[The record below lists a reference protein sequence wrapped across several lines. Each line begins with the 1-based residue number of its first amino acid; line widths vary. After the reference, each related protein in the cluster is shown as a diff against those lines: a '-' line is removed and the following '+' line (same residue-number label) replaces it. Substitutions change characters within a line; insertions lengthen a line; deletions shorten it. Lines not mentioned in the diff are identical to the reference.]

1 MENGIKRIR
10 LCLGLTQQAFADM
23 LECSQGNVGHYE
35 LRAQMVPPEMAR
47 KLIAEAAKRGSRVT
61 YEDIYGVV
69 EEPLA
74 ELKTWFKKPVLEE
87 EEERQVSHRP
97 TAV

>member
-10 LCLGLTQQAFADM
+10 LCLGMTQQVFADM
-23 LECSQGNVGHYE
+23 LGCSQGNVGHYE
-35 LRAQMVPPEMAR
+35 LREQMVPPEVAK

-69 EEPLA
+69 DEPVVKVKSRVSREILEANERKRRNA
-74 ELKTWFKKPVLEE
+74 ED
-87 EEERQVSHRP
+87 
-97 TAV
+97 

>member
-10 LCLGLTQQAFADM
+10 LCLGMTQQAFADM
-23 LECSQGNVGHYE
+23 LGCSQGNVGHYE
-35 LRAQMVPPEMAR
+35 LRDQMVPPEMAR

-69 EEPLA
+69 NEPVVKMSPRARREMLEITERRNRHA
-74 ELKTWFKKPVLEE
+74 ED
-87 EEERQVSHRP
+87 
-97 TAV
+97 

>member
-10 LCLGLTQQAFADM
+10 LCLGMTQQAFADM
-23 LECSQGNVGHYE
+23 LGCTQGNVGHYE
-35 LRAQMVPPEMAR
+35 LRDQMVPPETAR

-69 EEPLA
+69 DEPVVKPRITREMRETNEKKKRHA
-74 ELKTWFKKPVLEE
+74 ED
-87 EEERQVSHRP
+87 
-97 TAV
+97 

>member
-10 LCLGLTQQAFADM
+10 LCMGLTQQQFADM
-23 LECSQGNVGHYE
+23 LECSQGNIGHYE
-35 LRAQMVPPEMAR
+35 LRDQMVPPEMAR

-69 EEPLA
+69 TEPVVKMGPRLRREILEANERRSRHA
-74 ELKTWFKKPVLEE
+74 ED
-87 EEERQVSHRP
+87 
-97 TAV
+97 